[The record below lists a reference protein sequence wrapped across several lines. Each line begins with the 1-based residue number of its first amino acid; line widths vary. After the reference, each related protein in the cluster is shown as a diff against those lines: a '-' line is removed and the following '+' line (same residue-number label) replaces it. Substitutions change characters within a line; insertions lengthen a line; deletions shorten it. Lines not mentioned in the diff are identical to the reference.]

1 MILSSSKR
9 SVFAQAALGATI
21 EVPTLEGTAT
31 LKIPEG
37 TQTGTLFRLR
47 GKGVPHLRGSGR
59 GDELV
64 RVRIDVPTKLNQAQR
79 EAIRQVAEAF
89 GEEVALPEKGFI
101 GKVKEAFGK

>member
-1 MILSSSKR
+1 
-9 SVFAQAALGATI
+9 
-21 EVPTLEGTAT
+21 

-47 GKGVPHLRGSGR
+47 GKGVPYLRGSGR